1 MDLIR
6 KHKWLFKSEKI
17 IRKINKNAEL
27 PFTRS
32 VTTFFV
38 ESLMKLVN

>member
-6 KHKWLFKSEKI
+6 KYKRLFESEKI
-17 IRKINKNAEL
+17 IREINKNAEL

-32 VTTFFV
+32 VTTFL
-38 ESLMKLVN
+38 SKAL